1 MASQQPSKP
10 YNPNVPTLQL
20 GALQGV
26 IDSRASWGDTVAIML
41 CFQVVNLDHH
51 TCLSTG
57 LKVYTTLSTQVFLS
71 INYGPTHNESGDI
84 VVRAR
89 CNLGGSV
96 TIIRLIPEFAVDMTI
111 SEYRDIAVVGEYHT
125 VFTRTPSDLYNSLP
139 QDYAGGVVWGKLA
152 QGVNLGMLKVKIR
165 AAPRL
170 RMLGPFHSFA
180 SHLNKWPLSNEVEG
194 DIVPVE
200 QGNIMMIQVG
210 KKDKCEK
217 KENKRDRDF
226 RAVKRCKNNVPAS
239 RYFLRF

>member
-96 TIIRLIPEFAVDMTI
+96 TIILLIPEFAVDMTI

-125 VFTRTPSDLYNSLP
+125 VFTRTPSDLYYSLP

-152 QGVNLGMLKVKIR
+152 QGVNLGMLK
-165 AAPRL
+165 
-170 RMLGPFHSFA
+170 G
-180 SHLNKWPLSNEVEG
+180 EG

-200 QGNIMMIQVG
+200 QGDIMMIQVG

-226 RAVKRCKNNVPAS
+226 RAVKRRKNNVPAS
-239 RYFLRF
+239 HYFLRF